1 MPTGEATITSRRP
14 PILERST
21 DQTYPMEILK
31 DLLDNRPKAWEITL
45 YADEQ
50 MVASPKLTPKFG
62 YLRQRS
68 LKEAENQ
75 VKTEL
80 TKYRPNY
87 EFTELQRNE
96 ELLILEAKEYD
107 GIYHLCTSPTY
118 RFEIRFVDITKNE
131 LKDLQITSE

>member
-1 MPTGEATITSRRP
+1 MH
-14 PILERST
+14 
-21 DQTYPMEILK
+21 YPMGILQ

-45 YADEQ
+45 YEDEK
-50 MVASPKLTPKFG
+50 MVASPELTPEFG
-62 YLRQRS
+62 HLRQKS
-68 LKEAENQ
+68 LKEAENR
-75 VKTEL
+75 VKTDL
-80 TKYRPNY
+80 TNVRPNY

-118 RFEIRFVDITKNE
+118 KFEIRFVDITKNE